1 MNGDEMLGGVTRAS
15 GRTIRVCFSPLAL
28 VTPSRDDRL
37 WQKNAGRWLGRPGQL
52 QSVRAGEG
60 WWQWRRAFL
69 VPRQLVRAIAST
81 SRCINTTK
89 LHSLKKLPLSQST
102 QAQRALARGP

>member
-1 MNGDEMLGGVTRAS
+1 MIDCGK
-15 GRTIRVCFSPLAL
+15 
-28 VTPSRDDRL
+28 
-37 WQKNAGRWLGRPGQL
+37 KNAGRWLGRPGQL

-60 WWQWRRAFL
+60 LWQWRSSFL

-102 QAQRALARGP
+102 QAQRALARGPAHTFFRDILFVVKRGHGGNRLEY